1 MSNETVLQKAMILAR
16 EGRLDEAVAS
26 VRAFMRRQPQMLEGL
41 QVLSSLLAFQGN
53 HQESLQH
60 LSRAVALAPKVVG
73 YRVNLG
79 FALLNAQRNADAAAE
94 FRTVTQVD
102 GNEVR
107 AWMGL
112 ALAESF
118 LHHSD
123 DAIAAAR
130 KGVALRG
137 DWSEMARCLATILE
151 SADQLDEAIDVMEKA
166 IARAPNDG
174 VLRSL
179 NLLALNYTS
188 RAPQEIADAHRC
200 FRSVVTSLPT
210 PPRLPADPERPLRI
224 GVLSGD
230 LRTHSVGYFAQPFF
244 AHKPD
249 GVALI
254 VFATSAPTP
263 NDAMTK
269 QFQSRA
275 DVWLEVASMDN
286 ATLDRCIREHKID
299 VLIDLAAHTSC
310 GRLGAL
316 DRKPAPVIIT
326 AIGYPNTTGHPAVDW
341 RLVDS
346 ITDPAGS
353 EAMCTEQLLRI
364 DPCFLCYAPPSDA
377 PTPVMPP
384 ADAPITFGSFNLTT
398 KVNAETIELWRRV
411 LDAVPSSRLL
421 LKSKSMADESTKR
434 HVLARLHHGG
444 IAAERIDA
452 ISFTSTVEEHLALYG
467 RIHVALDATPYN
479 GTTTT
484 CEALWMGVPVVVLAG
499 DRHSARVGASL
510 LHAAN
515 RSEFIGQNADEF
527 VAVAARLAQDRS
539 ALRVIREG
547 MRAGLQTSALLDAP
561 AYALRFHAAV
571 RSCWRTWCAT
581 R

>member
-1 MSNETVLQKAMILAR
+1 MSNETVLQKAMSIAR

-26 VRAFMRRQPQMLEGL
+26 VRAFVRRQPQMLEGL

-53 HQESLQH
+53 HEESLQH
-60 LSRAVALAPKVVG
+60 LSRAVAMAPKIVG

-94 FRTVTQVD
+94 FRTATQLD

-107 AWMGL
+107 GWMGL

-123 DAIAAAR
+123 AAIHAAR
-130 KGVALRG
+130 TGVALRG

-151 SADQLDEAIDVMEKA
+151 SADQLDEAIDVMERA
-166 IARAPNDG
+166 IARAPNDA

-179 NLLALNYTS
+179 HLLALNYTS
-188 RAPQEIADAHRC
+188 RAPQEIADAHRR
-200 FRSVVTSLPT
+200 FRTVVTSLPA
-210 PPRLPADPERPLRI
+210 PPRPAADAERALRI

-244 AHKPD
+244 AHKPE

-263 NDAMTK
+263 NDAMSK
-269 QFQSRA
+269 QFQSLA
-275 DVWLEVASMDN
+275 DEWIEVASMDDS
-286 ATLDRCIREHKID
+286 TLDRCIRERKID
-299 VLIDLAAHTSC
+299 VLIDLAAHTAC
-310 GRLGAL
+310 GRLSAL

-326 AIGYPNTTGHPAVDW
+326 AIGYPNTTGHPSIDW

-346 ITDPAGS
+346 ITDPTGS
-353 EAMCTEQLLRI
+353 EAMCSERLLRI
-364 DPCFLCYAPPSDA
+364 DPCFLCYAPPLNA

-384 ADAPITFGSFNLTT
+384 ADAPITFGSFNLTS

-411 LDAVPSSRLL
+411 LDAVPNSRLL
-421 LKSKSMADESTKR
+421 LKSKSMADESNKR
-434 HVLARLHHGG
+434 HVLARLHQGG

-484 CEALWMGVPVVVLAG
+484 CEALWMGVPVVVLEG
-499 DRHSARVGASL
+499 DRHGARVGASL
-510 LHAAN
+510 LRAAD
-515 RSEFIGQNADEF
+515 RAEFIAQNADEF
-527 VAVAARLAQDRS
+527 VAVATKLAQDRA
-539 ALRVIREG
+539 ALQTIREG
-547 MRAGLQTSALLDAP
+547 MRAGLQASVLLDAP
-561 AYALRFHAAV
+561 AYATRFHGAI
-571 RSCWRTWCAT
+571 RSCWRAWCAA

>member
-1 MSNETVLQKAMILAR
+1 MSNETVLQKAMSIAR

-26 VRAFMRRQPQMLEGL
+26 VRAFVRRQPQMLEGL

-53 HQESLQH
+53 HEESLQH
-60 LSRAVALAPKVVG
+60 LSRAVAMAPKIVG

-94 FRTVTQVD
+94 FRTATQLD

-107 AWMGL
+107 GWMGL

-123 DAIAAAR
+123 AAIHAAR
-130 KGVALRG
+130 TGVALRG

-151 SADQLDEAIDVMEKA
+151 SADQLDEAIDVMERA
-166 IARAPNDG
+166 IARAPNDA

-179 NLLALNYTS
+179 HLLALNYTS
-188 RAPQEIADAHRC
+188 RAPQEIADAHRR
-200 FRSVVTSLPT
+200 FRTVVTSLPA
-210 PPRLPADPERPLRI
+210 PPRPAADAERALRI

-244 AHKPD
+244 AHKPE

-263 NDAMTK
+263 NDAMSK
-269 QFQSRA
+269 QFQSLA
-275 DVWLEVASMDN
+275 DEWIEVASMDDS
-286 ATLDRCIREHKID
+286 TLDRCIRERKID
-299 VLIDLAAHTSC
+299 VLIDLAAHTAC
-310 GRLGAL
+310 GRLSAL

-326 AIGYPNTTGHPAVDW
+326 AIGYPNTTGHP
-341 RLVDS
+341 
-346 ITDPAGS
+346 
-353 EAMCTEQLLRI
+353 
-364 DPCFLCYAPPSDA
+364 
-377 PTPVMPP
+377 
-384 ADAPITFGSFNLTT
+384 
-398 KVNAETIELWRRV
+398 
-411 LDAVPSSRLL
+411 LDAVPNSRLL
-421 LKSKSMADESTKR
+421 LKSKSMADESNKR
-434 HVLARLHHGG
+434 HVLARLLQGG

-484 CEALWMGVPVVVLAG
+484 CEALWMGVPVVVLEG
-499 DRHSARVGASL
+499 DRHGARVGASL
-510 LHAAN
+510 LRAAD
-515 RSEFIGQNADEF
+515 RAEFIAQNADEC
-527 VAVAARLAQDRS
+527 AAR
-539 ALRVIREG
+539 
-547 MRAGLQTSALLDAP
+547 
-561 AYALRFHAAV
+561 
-571 RSCWRTWCAT
+571 
-581 R
+581 